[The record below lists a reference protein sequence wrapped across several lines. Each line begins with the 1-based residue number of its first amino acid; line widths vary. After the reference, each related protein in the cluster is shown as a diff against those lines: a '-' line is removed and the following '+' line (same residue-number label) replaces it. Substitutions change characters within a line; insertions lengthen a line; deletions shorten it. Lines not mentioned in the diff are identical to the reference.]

1 MIPESGRPEAPGPV
15 RLEKLD
21 DDTIWRIVLATPKAN
36 ILDMEKSGILSSI
49 FEQAA
54 REPGLKA
61 VVLEGEGQHFSFGA
75 SVQEHLPER
84 CAEMLRSFHG
94 LFHRILDASVVT
106 LAAVRGQ
113 CLGGGLELAAFCHR
127 VIASPEAQLG
137 QPEIVLGVFAP
148 VASVLLAE
156 RMGRGGAEDLL
167 FSGRTLSAEEA
178 LRRGLVDEIAENPG
192 EAALAYS
199 RRHLAPRSA
208 SSLRWAVRAARH
220 GFARRF
226 REELGEVERIYLQE
240 MMSTS
245 DAVEGL
251 RAFLEKRPPQWR
263 NA

>member
-1 MIPESGRPEAPGPV
+1 
-15 RLEKLD
+15 
-21 DDTIWRIVLATPKAN
+21 
-36 ILDMEKSGILSSI
+36 
-49 FEQAA
+49 
-54 REPGLKA
+54 
-61 VVLEGEGQHFSFGA
+61 
-75 SVQEHLPER
+75 
-84 CAEMLRSFHG
+84 
-94 LFHRILDASVVT
+94 
-106 LAAVRGQ
+106 
-113 CLGGGLELAAFCHR
+113 
-127 VIASPEAQLG
+127 
-137 QPEIVLGVFAP
+137 VFAP

-192 EAALAYS
+192 EAALAYA

-226 REELGEVERIYLQE
+226 REELDEVERMYLQE